1 MEVIVAMMI
10 VTIGLLGIA
19 GASTLALRATLEAAR
34 RRDAVER
41 AQLRMAQLGAS
52 GCARAAGGSVTDV
65 ARRVTEQWTVRANG
79 AFQQVTDS
87 VTWEGASGSGSFSL
101 TSAIPC

>member
-1 MEVIVAMMI
+1 MMI

-19 GASTLALRATLEAAR
+19 GASTLALRTTLEAAR

-41 AQLRMAQLGAS
+41 AQSRVAQLGAS
-52 GCARAAGGSVTDV
+52 GCARASGGSVTDA
-65 ARRVTEQWTVRANG
+65 ARRVTEQWTVRVSG

-87 VTWEGASGSGSFSL
+87 ITWEGASGSGSFSL